1 MAWSTDGRSVY
12 RYFRY
17 CGKEFIRSLKSNNSA
32 DVVFNNTGEEPFEKG
47 YQEKE
52 DPWDYQLK
60 PYEQAK
66 YRQTLDILPPARFQS
81 GMELACAEGVFSAQL
96 ASRVDRLVGADI
108 SPSALERAK
117 KRCKAYGHVSF
128 QQLDLRKDPLPGLFD
143 LIVCSEVLYF
153 MGGRDGLAEV
163 AHKLVA
169 GLRPGGK
176 LVMAH
181 MNIVR
186 DDPSKPGF
194 DWKLEFGARVIEEV
208 FQKTFPLRLE
218 RRSYIHCTVFIS
230 SSGRVLYPISSILK
244 SLRSRNT
251 QNSRRYCLLISRRM
265 FSGVTREPKKTTSR
279 AYRID
284 EDLFS
289 SHRSRIEVA
298 SNPSI
303 IRLS

>member
-96 ASRVDRLVGADI
+96 AARVDRLVGADI

-117 KRCKAYGHVSF
+117 KRCKAYDHVSF

-218 RRSYIHCTVFIS
+218 RAIIYPLYRYPLYRIHLFERQSSVSYFFNSKITEITEYAEQPTVLS
-230 SSGRVLYPISSILK
+230 PDLEAHVQWGNAGTEKNDLK
-244 SLRSRNT
+244 SI
-251 QNSRRYCLLISRRM
+251 QN
-265 FSGVTREPKKTTSR
+265 
-279 AYRID
+279 
-284 EDLFS
+284 
-289 SHRSRIEVA
+289 
-298 SNPSI
+298 
-303 IRLS
+303 